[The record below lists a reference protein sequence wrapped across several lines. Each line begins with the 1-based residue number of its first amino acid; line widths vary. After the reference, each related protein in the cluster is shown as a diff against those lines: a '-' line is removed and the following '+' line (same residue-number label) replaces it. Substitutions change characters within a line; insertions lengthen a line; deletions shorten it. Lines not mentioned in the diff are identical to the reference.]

1 MSQRK
6 MTKNKAWCGE
16 NEKHIFAHHQKVYY
30 IYTFFLQIINIKKI
44 VKEVS
49 DECYFNGMHIG
60 SSAGLISPAGSTR
73 RDGMLVRAP
82 SKEAMLFLSWESLD
96 LCLFRALWRI

>member
-1 MSQRK
+1 MMRGKRK
-6 MTKNKAWCGE
+6 THFCASPKSLL
-16 NEKHIFAHHQKVYY
+16 HIY
-30 IYTFFLQIINIKKI
+30 FFLQIINIKKI

-60 SSAGLISPAGSTR
+60 SSVGLISPAGSTR

-96 LCLFRALWRI
+96 LCLFRAL